1 MNFVLSLK
9 SIITLTDHRGK
20 LHDHPNNICV
30 CVTQSCPTETCH
42 LRLGDL
48 TGCNLPGSPVHGIF
62 QARILQWVGC
72 RKTLDKIQTPIHYTH
87 SEKMRIEGKL
97 V

>member
-1 MNFVLSLK
+1 M
-9 SIITLTDHRGK
+9 IILIRM
-20 LHDHPNNICV
+20 CV
-30 CVTQSCPTETCH
+30 CVTQSYLT
-42 LRLGDL
+42 LRPHRL
-48 TGCNLPGSPVHGIF
+48 TYQAPLSMGFF

-87 SEKMRIEGKL
+87 SEKIRIEGKL